1 MSSMYETAAA
11 EWISVE
17 SPEAQTIL
25 ADCTVEEPDHRF
37 DWLGRYDNHLEDWI
51 SKPAQVELPF

>member
-1 MSSMYETAAA
+1 MYETAA

-25 ADCTVEEPDHRF
+25 ADCTVEEQNHRF
-37 DWLGRYDNHLEDWI
+37 DWLGRYDSHLEDWI
-51 SKPAQVELPF
+51 SKPAQVVQQHG